1 MKIFNL
7 PLRSK
12 GTMLIVKSLGG
23 KKFFARSDKRSEAS
37 ETLRETLREPLREP
51 LRTLRLN

>member
-37 ETLRETLREPLREP
+37 ETLREPLREP